1 MTIGWFIIFLLLLV
15 VEFATVNLVTIWFAF
30 GALLTIFLSF
40 VVENIWIQSAVFVT
54 VSIVSFISTK
64 PLLKAFHLTELIPTN
79 TDRLIGKEGEVVKTI
94 SFNEYGRVKIFGENW
109 MATSDEAIKEGS
121 RVIIKGIEGAKLIVE
136 KKKEEK

>member
-1 MTIGWFIIFLLLLV
+1 MTIGWFILFLVLLV
-15 VEFATVNLVTIWFAF
+15 VEFATVNLVTIWFAL
-30 GALLTIFLSF
+30 GALLTVFLSF
-40 VVENIWIQSAVFVT
+40 FVENIWIQSTVFVISS
-54 VSIVSFISTK
+54 VVEFISTK

-109 MATSDEAIKEGS
+109 MAASDETIKEGS
-121 RVIIKGIEGAKLIVE
+121 KVIIKRIEGAKLIVE